1 MCRQRSLYLLLDF
14 QSFMFIISGV
24 GSSRLFT
31 CVQLYTLLASCIFLL
46 STIFSRE
53 HLCFVQLCVCVYLI
67 SRRFSREHST
77 IIRGVYTHVLKLP
90 CHVWDCCIDNL
101 DHTKFVNNTKVINDS
116 GKDPKSTGQ
125 GDRQSIQDPC
135 VKVAEAVGRGPSG
148 ITNCLLPPTTNIQNR
163 RQPNSMSCKSVRT
176 LMLTDISK
184 F

>member
-1 MCRQRSLYLLLDF
+1 MWGPAVCSPV
-14 QSFMFIISGV
+14 S
-24 GSSRLFT
+24 
-31 CVQLYTLLASCIFLL
+31 SCIHYLPPAF
-46 STIFSRE
+46 FSYPQYS
-53 HLCFVQLCVCVYLI
+53 LVNTYCFVQLCVYLI
-67 SRRFSREHST
+67 FRRFLREHST
-77 IIRGVYTHVLKLP
+77 VIRGVYTHVLKLP

-116 GKDPKSTGQ
+116 RKDPKSTGQ